1 MKTRFLALALL
12 CCALTAS
19 AGSINWGFTG
29 INKPATLITDAKDTA
44 YTGDI
49 YLILASNAASLEGL
63 TTQSAFEN
71 ALADITLG
79 TATVTD
85 GKITSSQT
93 ATHDSLKA
101 KVDGGPN
108 SYTFQV
114 VVYDAANLS
123 YYLSGTA
130 DERAYSLAGVAANT
144 DADTSITF
152 TKTMIGKSSSP
163 SWTPAV
169 PEPSTAAL
177 ALAGLALL
185 LKRRKA

>member
-12 CCALTAS
+12 CCTLTAS

-29 INKPATLITDAKDTA
+29 INKAATLITDANDNA

-63 TTQSAFEN
+63 TTKSDFET

-79 TATVTD
+79 TAAVTD
-85 GKITSSQT
+85 GKISSTQT
-93 ATHDSLKA
+93 ATSSSLVA

-114 VVYDAANLS
+114 VVYDAVNMA

-130 DERAYSLAGVAANT
+130 EKNAYSLAGVAANT
-144 DADTSITF
+144 DAATSIVF

-163 SWTPAV
+163 SWSPSV